1 MQHPDIRTSAWTSS
15 GHGDGEATDSARNI
29 VDEKSIVPEK
39 TKEEAHQE
47 STAVSAVNNE

>member
-1 MQHPDIRTSAWTSS
+1 MMPMSLFIT
-15 GHGDGEATDSARNI
+15 HGFWLADHATEDSARNI

>member
-1 MQHPDIRTSAWTSS
+1 MMPMSLFIT
-15 GHGDGEATDSARNI
+15 HGFWLTNHATEDSARNI
-29 VDEKSIVPEK
+29 VDEKTIVPGR

>member
-1 MQHPDIRTSAWTSS
+1 MMLMSLFIT
-15 GHGDGEATDSARNI
+15 HGFWLADHATEDSARNI